1 MKPRRHY
8 LRGVVSVL
16 AAFALS
22 LFSSV
27 AWAGPATD
35 FVKNKQTELFKLLEK
50 NDADSKKKITAIFD
64 EIIDYQALSESS
76 LGSEWKSL
84 KPEQQ
89 KEFVG
94 LMKQLVA
101 GAYEKNLR
109 KVLPFEISYLGD
121 DGKVVKTKATHKT
134 DKREEP
140 IEINFKLG
148 DKGSGK
154 YQITDII
161 TEDVSLVDNYR
172 SQFTAIIKK
181 DGFAGLVT
189 KMKDKIAK
197 GP

>member
-1 MKPRRHY
+1 
-8 LRGVVSVL
+8 VL

-27 AWAGPATD
+27 AWAGPA
-35 FVKNKQTELFKLLEK
+35 KQTELFKLLEK
-50 NDADSKKKITAIFD
+50 NDAASKKSITAIFD

-76 LGSEWKSL
+76 LGAEWKTL

-109 KVLPFEISYLGD
+109 KVLPFDISYLGD

-197 GP
+197 GQ

>member
-1 MKPRRHY
+1 M
-8 LRGVVSVL
+8 L

-35 FVKNKQTELFKLLEK
+35 FVKAKQTELFKLLEK

-64 EIIDYQALSESS
+64 EIIDYQALSEAS
-76 LGSEWKSL
+76 LGPEWKAL

-109 KVLPFEISYLGD
+109 KVLAYDISYLSD

-140 IEINFKLG
+140 IEINFKLNE
-148 DKGSGK
+148 KGSGK

-161 TEDVSLVDNYR
+161 TEEVSLVDNYR

-181 DGFAGLVT
+181 DGFTGLVT

-197 GP
+197 GQ